1 MSALNARSLTR
12 RQGDI
17 VLMLLD
23 GERVPT
29 IAERFGVEPSSVRA
43 QLHRIF
49 EKLGVHS
56 QAQLVRLIR
65 TGARAE
71 PSI

>member
-1 MSALNARSLTR
+1 
-12 RQGDI
+12 
-17 VLMLLD
+17 MLLD

-43 QLHRIF
+43 HLHRIY
-49 EKLGVHS
+49 EKLTVHS

-65 TGARAE
+65 SGSR
-71 PSI
+71 S